1 MSLETGNFISDLVA
15 TNPTGADPKSA
26 GDDHI
31 RLTKRAL
38 VNGFLGFAGPVMI
51 GGIATGVANAYQ
63 LNPATALMAYTV
75 NSMVLWQPNANNNG
89 AVNVNISGLGV
100 RPVRAVNGAELAAND
115 LVAGQWVAMVDTGS
129 EFRLVSI
136 TKNYVDSLSISG
148 ALPTPPPGNGPMF
161 LIYQNGSYT
170 YTTVVVPD
178 FLLQAQGVI

>member
-1 MSLETGNFISDLVA
+1 MGLETGNYISDLVP

-31 RLTKRAL
+31 RIGKRAL
-38 VNGFLGFAGPVMI
+38 VNGFPGFPGAVMI
-51 GGIATGVANAYQ
+51 GGVATGVANAYQ
-63 LNPATALMAYTV
+63 LAPATALIAYTI
-75 NSMVLWQPNANNNG
+75 NSMVLWQPNANNTG
-89 AVNVNISGLGV
+89 PVTINISGLGV
-100 RPVRAVNGAELAAND
+100 RPVRAVNGAELVAND
-115 LVAGQWVAMVDTGS
+115 LVAAQWVAMVDTGS
-129 EFRLVSI
+129 EFRLASI